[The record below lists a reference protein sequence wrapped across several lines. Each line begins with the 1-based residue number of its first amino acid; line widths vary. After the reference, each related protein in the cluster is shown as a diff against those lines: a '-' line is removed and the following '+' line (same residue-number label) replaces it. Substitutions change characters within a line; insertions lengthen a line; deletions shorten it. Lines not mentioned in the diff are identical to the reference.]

1 MYASVRLT
9 QAKPGTI
16 DEIGERVTDGF
27 VDIVSQIPGF
37 VGYYVLN
44 VGSDKLVTVSIFEDD
59 AGARASI
66 QASNDWV
73 SKNITEW
80 LARPLEIMEGR
91 VIAYK
96 RKPE

>member
-16 DEIGERVTDGF
+16 DEIGQRVTDDF
-27 VDIVSQIPGF
+27 VDVVSKIPGF

-44 VGSDKLVTVSIFEDD
+44 VGSDKLVTVSIFED
-59 AGARASI
+59 AEGARASI
-66 QASNDWV
+66 QASHEWV
-73 SKNITEW
+73 GKNITEW
-80 LARPLEIMEGR
+80 LAKPLEIMEGH

-96 RKPE
+96 RRPE